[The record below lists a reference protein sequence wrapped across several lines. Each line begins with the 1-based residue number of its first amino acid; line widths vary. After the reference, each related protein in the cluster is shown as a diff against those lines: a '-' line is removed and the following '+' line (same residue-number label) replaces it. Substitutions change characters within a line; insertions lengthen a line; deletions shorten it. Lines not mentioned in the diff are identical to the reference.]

1 MSECVTTPFSG
12 LELAS
17 AIIATALSRPSANGR
32 LRLPKGAVLCD
43 PAALEREFSL
53 AAQGLSHWLAQN
65 DGELAMASRASR
77 LKIGAGVI
85 RAAAATLEHAGWRC
99 GDLRSRGH
107 RALSIDFSAVCDL
120 VQERPGLLA
129 QTVAAVA
136 ASHTA
141 PAIAAHAIAA

>member
-1 MSECVTTPFSG
+1 MNDCMTAPFSG

-17 AIIATALSRPSANGR
+17 AIIATALSLPSANGR
-32 LRLPKGAVLCD
+32 LHVPDGAVLCD

-65 DGELAMASRASR
+65 DRSLAAASRASR
-77 LKIGAGVI
+77 LKIAAGVI
-85 RAAAATLEHAGWRC
+85 RAAAATLEHAGRRC
-99 GDLRSRGH
+99 GELRDRGQ
-107 RALSIDFSAVCDL
+107 RALSIDFSAVCDR

-136 ASHTA
+136 AGHTIHA
-141 PAIAAHAIAA
+141 VAA

>member
-1 MSECVTTPFSG
+1 MNDCMTAPFSG

-17 AIIATALSRPSANGR
+17 AIIATALSLPSANGR
-32 LRLPKGAVLCD
+32 LRVPDGAVLCD

-65 DGELAMASRASR
+65 DRNLAMASRASR

-85 RAAAATLEHAGWRC
+85 RAAAATLEHAGRRC
-99 GDLRSRGH
+99 GELRDRGQ
-107 RALSIDFSAVCDL
+107 RALSIDFSAVCDR

-136 ASHTA
+136 AGHTIHA
-141 PAIAAHAIAA
+141 VAA